1 MTKRNPAKA
10 QKTAPKARGRRKSPG
25 DAALSLHATR
35 LTSTR
40 GIANEGK
47 LNEVL
52 RVFDRVCALKNAMSA
67 YCHTNLQA
75 LFVDAYAFQ
84 ARYKEFHSPDLNAWE
99 RQTLF
104 QDLIKFYQTS
114 LKRRFQNMALGVQ
127 TKMVI
132 ERYVRNTR
140 TARAGD
146 VKHFRI
152 ERRSSPLT
160 SALKYLL
167 HVEDFARFDPSG
179 IKNEVVRDN
188 LARLKAG
195 PHWARLTALAAAK
208 RARLIGK
215 VRLIHF
221 STGSH
226 RRHPKES
233 DSHVTFDATN
243 GKYQYFY
250 RFRIGTGAARRYI
263 HLPLL
268 FNARRCTPAM
278 LRQDAVHVCYVRRG
292 KFMAGMTYEAPA
304 PSFKPED
311 QWLGLDANTKHNLF
325 AASDG
330 RAWSY
335 DRLEIGCLIALLEKT
350 LAGGTQAMSYRQKA
364 RWAKLCRQNEGRIQR
379 LISELLDTF
388 EVEGITDLCLE
399 DLDVRNDMTFL
410 EHQGLKVKYSRLLR
424 LLRLSNLKA
433 WMMRQAEKR
442 GIRVHLTNPA
452 YTSQECPH
460 CHHADRA
467 NRTTQ
472 ETFIC
477 TNCGLTAPADTVA
490 AHNTK
495 ERVRGV
501 LGPRLHAHDEHGRAT
516 PKPMR
521 RDALKSLVI
530 NQPASALTGL
540 GGFTELSTPS
550 MTTRPL
556 PSRKNKPGQA
566 GLSH

>member
-1 MTKRNPAKA
+1 MTKRNAT
-10 QKTAPKARGRRKSPG
+10 KTARPRGRRKSS
-25 DAALSLHATR
+25 DDSALSLRATR
-35 LTSTR
+35 LSSTR
-40 GIANEGK
+40 RIANAGK
-47 LNEVL
+47 FDDVM

-67 YCHTNLQA
+67 VCHANLA
-75 LFVDAYAFQ
+75 SLFVDAYAFQ
-84 ARYKEFHSPDLNAWE
+84 ARYKEFQSPDLNAWE

-104 QDLIKFYQTS
+104 QDVVKFYQTS
-114 LKRRFQNMALGVQ
+114 LKRRFQNLELGIQ
-127 TKMVI
+127 KKMIV
-132 ERYVRNTR
+132 ERYVRATR
-140 TARAGD
+140 TARIGD

-152 ERRSSPLT
+152 ERRATPLT
-160 SALKYLL
+160 AALKYLL
-167 HVEDFARFDPSG
+167 HIENLTQFDPG
-179 IKNEVVRDN
+179 ALQNETVREN
-188 LARLKAG
+188 LLRLKAG
-195 PHWARLTALAAAK
+195 PHWSRLIALVVAK
-208 RARLIGK
+208 RSRLIGK

-233 DSHVTFDATN
+233 DSRVVFDAGN
-243 GKYQYFY
+243 GKYRHFY
-250 RFRIGTGAARRYI
+250 RFRIGAGKDRRYV
-263 HLPLL
+263 HLPLT
-268 FNARRCTPAM
+268 FNAKRCTPEA

-292 KFMAGMTYEAPA
+292 KFMAGMTYEAPVPA
-304 PSFKPED
+304 FKPANR
-311 QWLGLDANTKHNLF
+311 WLGLDANTKHNLF

-335 DRLEIGCLIALLEKT
+335 ERLEIGRLIALLEKT

-379 LISELLDTF
+379 LIAELLDTF
-388 EVEGITDLCLE
+388 EAEGVTDLCLE

-410 EHQGLKVKYSRLLR
+410 AHQGLKVKYSRLLR
-424 LLRLSNLKA
+424 LLRLSNLKT

-452 YTSQECPH
+452 YTSQECPR

-472 ETFIC
+472 ETFSC
-477 TNCGLTAPADTVA
+477 TSCGFTAPADTVA
-490 AHNTK
+490 AHNTQ

-501 LGPRLHAHDEHGRAT
+501 LGPRLHAHDAHGRAT

-521 RDALKSLVI
+521 RDVLKSLVI
-530 NQPASALTGL
+530 NQPESDTSGL

-550 MTTRPL
+550 MMTTPL
-556 PSRKNKPGQA
+556 SSRKNKLGQA